1 MRRLNMFLLLLLP
14 IFIFSQT
21 NEEFSIFSQILTEK
35 IEKSKKKIVLQKE
48 TYVLTSEKQ
57 KEFRYKYLKTN
68 FKDLELE
75 TFNDFK
81 NLNNKKFIF
90 ENKFDKKLN
99 VTFIDNEEITALF
112 KSHTAWEDFY
122 KKYKNAIG
130 IIEFSRIGFNKS
142 KTQALLYYSKTSGF
156 SNGHG
161 NYIFL
166 KKINGKWIKVL
177 EVMAWIS

>member
-21 NEEFSIFSQILTEK
+21 NEEFSIFSQILSEK

-48 TYVLTSEKQ
+48 TYFLTSEKQ
-57 KEFRYKYLKTN
+57 KEFKYKYLKTN

-81 NLNNKKFIF
+81 NQNN
-90 ENKFDKKLN
+90 KKLN
-99 VTFIDNEEITALF
+99 VTFIDNKEITALF
-112 KSHTAWEDFY
+112 KSHTGWEDFY